1 MTPNRISIAVNKT
14 NYTCELIQ
22 RSGMFNISV
31 LSEAADFSLFQ
42 RFGFQSGRTVNKFAG
57 FAGCRRSFNGLYYI
71 TEGTNA
77 YFSAVVEQ
85 EIDLGTHMLFIA
97 SVEDMEVLSE
107 EPSASYTYYQAHIK
121 PQPQKTEAAA
131 AGKTV
136 WRCRICGYTYEGE
149 ELPEDF
155 LCPLCK
161 HPASDFEKVT
171 L

>member
-1 MTPNRISIAVNKT
+1 
-14 NYTCELIQ
+14 
-22 RSGMFNISV
+22 MFNISV

-121 PQPQKTEAAA
+121 PLPLPEKPSGA
-131 AGKTV
+131 AGFAAIPMRGKSCRRISSA
-136 WRCRICGYTYEGE
+136 RCASTRLRI
-149 ELPEDF
+149 L
-155 LCPLCK
+155 K
-161 HPASDFEKVT
+161 K
-171 L
+171 